1 METTPASIY
10 PISNVPNIDPI
21 FCSRNMSE
29 IKEQQ
34 SVMDLDTLGSN
45 PKMMREANERWTDND
60 RRILIQIITKK
71 NDGKYNKILSGK
83 ASTVTMMSQT
93 WKNICDDFAAA
104 TNRDNVNL
112 QKLRSLWKKIK
123 VTLTLLY
130 KLVSNEALRQ

>member
-1 METTPASIY
+1 
-10 PISNVPNIDPI
+10 
-21 FCSRNMSE
+21 MSE

-123 VTLTLLY
+123 QKEKSNHDKNLL
-130 KLVSNEALRQ
+130 KNKNECSKTGGGVGPNAPQVYDP